1 MGTGQ
6 RSGRHG
12 FTLVELLVV
21 IAIIGILV
29 ALLLPAIQSARESA
43 RRSQCVNNLKNIGL
57 GIHNFAG
64 TNKVFPTG
72 GQGYNPQVP
81 KDTMTGAVATGKPLG
96 PGKQG
101 MAWSFQI
108 LPYLEESA
116 VYNLSTKDMKQS
128 VIGIYAC
135 PSRRPPKTSF
145 DPVVEELYSTIDYA
159 GAVPI
164 TTTPTVNIRLNL
176 SLPTYQTL
184 TVSSLVARVKAFKGG
199 NTGGG
204 PAEAYPTDS
213 VTTPNYKYI
222 YDGVIVRTPWST
234 RTSSAAA
241 PEGKPVNSPRPV
253 KFAQITDGT
262 SNTFMI
268 AEKFVRSDVYDDTG
282 ELHYSDDRGWSDGWD
297 ADTMRLACFTPVND
311 SDPTAFQEGD
321 LGRYFSDNFA
331 GAGVNE
337 IYNVYH
343 FGSAHTGG
351 INAVFADASVH
362 SLSFDIDL
370 VLFNNLA
377 TRNGD
382 ETLDKSG
389 IN

>member
-1 MGTGQ
+1 MGTG
-6 RSGRHG
+6 RRIGRHG

-29 ALLLPAIQSARESA
+29 ALLLPAIQAARESA

-57 GIHNFAG
+57 GIHNFVDSK
-64 TNKVFPTG
+64 KVFPTG
-72 GQGYNPQVP
+72 GQCYNPRVP
-81 KDTMTGAVATGKPLG
+81 FDTFGGATATGKPFG

-116 VYNLSTKDMKQS
+116 VYNLSTADMKQA

-135 PSRRPPKTSF
+135 PSRRPPKTAY
-145 DPVVEELYSTIDYA
+145 DPIVGELFSTIDYA

-164 TTTPTVNIRLNL
+164 TRTPTNPIRTNL
-176 SLPTYQTL
+176 SLPTYQTFAV
-184 TVSSLVARVKAFKGG
+184 TTLVTLSKAFNGG
-199 NTGGG
+199 VT
-204 PAEAYPTDS
+204 PLAQYPQVPGDLS
-213 VTTPNYKYI
+213 RPYV

-234 RTSSAAA
+234 QSVSAAGGV
-241 PEGKPVNSPRPV
+241 GKPIPSPNPV

-262 SNTFMI
+262 SSTFMI
-268 AEKFVRSDVYDDTG
+268 AEKFVRNDVYEDTG
-282 ELHYSDDRGWSDGWD
+282 LLHYSDDRGWSDGWD
-297 ADTMRLACFTPVND
+297 ADTMRLSCFTPVRDND
-311 SDPTAFQEGD
+311 PIAFQEGD
-321 LGRYFSDNFA
+321 IGRYFSDDFSQ
-331 GAGVNE
+331 GGVSG

-343 FGSAHTGG
+343 FGSPHTGG

-377 TRNGD
+377 TRNGE
-382 ETLDKSG
+382 ETLDKTG